1 MPRIY
6 SILLILSSFLF
17 SLESKF
23 VFNVDIKGA
32 SHFSETHLKDK
43 IRLKSRGF
51 FSKSEFNYKKLHLDE
66 ITLKNY
72 YKTHGFIDI
81 QVEPIVTNFD
91 DENFNIIFQITEG
104 FQYFIDEINFHGI
117 KSINDKKI
125 GEIININNG
134 GVYNPAQLRIS
145 IKELKNY
152 YLSNGKI
159 NISIVEDIQFTENKA
174 KVDIFVQEGPT
185 FHINDYAIIGL
196 KDVKKKYVEREIIF
210 NKGDLYNINLIDES
224 RKRIF
229 ESGLFSSVE
238 IIPEILS
245 NSELNLSIQLRE
257 YKSRELDAQI
267 GFNQL
272 PSSYGDFPIS
282 AVNTKLQW
290 QLGQLFNSASSIK
303 LKTEIGVSYD
313 SDHTFLREN
322 YELYYNSPWLATI
335 RIPVNF
341 KLFYENIK
349 QNEEISKFG
358 INTSFYYIN
367 SEKFRLN
374 GQLKTEFINSDDI
387 ESAEER
393 SLSLSYSRFNVNN
406 FLEPKFGYYFSLLP
420 SIHGTL
426 LGGNYHYLKIESEFK
441 YYYTIFEN
449 ITFAS
454 RFKYGAINNFE
465 KSSEI
470 PSFDKFHLGGQSTLR
485 GWSSPEELE
494 GEDLDGGVE
503 RLLINLEV
511 RTHLISVFGAEFFYD
526 WGTLSDQNS
535 KVDANWDVGYG
546 LIIHTGLG
554 PIRVDSAFKNAKG
567 KPTILF
573 SLLYMF

>member
-1 MPRIY
+1 MQKKYLIFLLLY
-6 SILLILSSFLF
+6 SLLF
-17 SLESKF
+17 SIESKF
-23 VFNVDIKGA
+23 VFKVDFTGE
-32 SHFSETHLKDK
+32 SYFPETHLKDK

-51 FSKSEFNYKKLHLDE
+51 LSKSEFNYKKLHLDE
-66 ITLKNY
+66 ISIKNY

-81 QVEPIVTNFD
+81 KVKTIITNFD
-91 DENFNIIFQITEG
+91 EENINIEFQITEG
-104 FQYFIDEINFHGI
+104 SQYLIDKINFHGI
-117 KSINDKKI
+117 KSINNKKVNDLF
-125 GEIININNG
+125 NIQNG
-134 GVYNPAQLRIS
+134 DVYNPAQLRIS
-145 IKELKNY
+145 IKEMKNY

-159 NISIVEDIQFTENKA
+159 NISIVEDIQFINNKTII
-174 KVDIFVQEGPT
+174 DIFVQEGST
-185 FHINDYAIIGL
+185 FHIINYTISGL
-196 KDVKKKYVEREIIF
+196 KEVKEKYIEREITF
-210 NKGDLYNINLIDES
+210 KKGDLYNINLIDES
-224 RKRIF
+224 RNRIF

-245 NSELNLSIQLRE
+245 DTELNLSIQVRE

-290 QLGQLFNSASSIK
+290 QLGQLFNSASSVK
-303 LKTEIGVSYD
+303 LKSEIGVSYD

-322 YELYYNSPWLATI
+322 YELYYNSPWLMAI
-335 RIPVNF
+335 RIPINF

-367 SEKFRLN
+367 SERFRLN
-374 GQLKTEFINSDDI
+374 GQLKTEFINSNDI

-393 SLSLSYSRFNVNN
+393 SLSLSYSHFNVKN
-406 FLEPKFGYYFSLLP
+406 FLNPQFGYYLSVLP

-426 LGGNYHYLKIESEFK
+426 LGGNYHYFKIETELK

-454 RFKYGAINNFE
+454 RCKYGSISNFE
-465 KSSEI
+465 KSTEI

-485 GWSSPEELE
+485 GWSSPTELE
-494 GEDLDGGVE
+494 GETLDGGIE
-503 RLLINLEV
+503 RLLINLEIRSYLV
-511 RTHLISVFGAEFFYD
+511 SVFGTELFFD
-526 WGTLSDQNS
+526 WGTLKSDNS
-535 KVDANWDVGYG
+535 EEEEYWDVGYG
-546 LIIHTGLG
+546 VIIHTGLG